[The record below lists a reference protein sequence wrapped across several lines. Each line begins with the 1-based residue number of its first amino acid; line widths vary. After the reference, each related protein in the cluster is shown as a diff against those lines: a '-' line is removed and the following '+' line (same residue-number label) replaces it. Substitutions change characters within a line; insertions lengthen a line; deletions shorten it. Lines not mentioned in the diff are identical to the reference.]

1 MPAKRKTTSKKTATK
16 STKVEKVEES
26 ASFLNLS
33 NLRSKLKGSGRAKWI
48 VLTLLLAALI
58 IFIFLGNKYLIAAWV
73 NNKPVTRLELN
84 NALQNRYGKDILEEL
99 IVERLIEEESRKR
112 SVTVSQEELD
122 NEIKKVEQQQGG
134 AEQLA
139 QILTAQNISRNDFNK
154 LVRLQLLRQKM
165 FGAGKDATD
174 EEVEKYIEENKD
186 NLALEQR
193 TASEEAKLMESIK
206 EQLKNQKVNQEFNQW
221 LNGAL
226 SGPGVSRQI

>member
-1 MPAKRKTTSKKTATK
+1 MPVKKKSTKRAAAK
-16 STKVEKVEES
+16 STKVERAEES
-26 ASFLNLS
+26 VSFLNLA
-33 NLRSKLKGSGRAKWI
+33 NIRSRFTKSGRTKWVI
-48 VLTLLLAALI
+48 LTLLLAALI
-58 IFIFLGNKYLIAAWV
+58 IFLGNKYLIAAWV
-73 NNKPVTRLELN
+73 NNRPVTRLELN
-84 NALQNRYGKDILEEL
+84 NALQNRYGKDVLEEL
-99 IVERLIEEESRKR
+99 IVERLIEEEARKR
-112 SVTVSQEELD
+112 SLTVSQEELD
-122 NEIKKVEQQQGG
+122 NEIKKVEEQQGG

-186 NLALEQR
+186 SLALEQR
-193 TASEEAKLMESIK
+193 TASEEAKFKESIK
-206 EQLKNQKVNQEFNQW
+206 EQLKNQKVNQEFNTW